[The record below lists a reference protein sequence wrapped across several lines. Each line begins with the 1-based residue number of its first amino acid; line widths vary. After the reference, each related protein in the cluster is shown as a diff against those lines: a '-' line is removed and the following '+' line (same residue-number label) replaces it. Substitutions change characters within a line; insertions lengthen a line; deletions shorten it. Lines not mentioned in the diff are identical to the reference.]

1 MKIVQAIKKIKEVQK
16 QIDDTM
22 SKINKYSSDEDDQEP
37 IYGSLDQ
44 QTAQI
49 SSWLQSV
56 RDLNAEIERLDLCIK
71 RTNVLTLVT
80 IKLGDNEITKPIA
93 SWIKRGQSS
102 IGKTGN
108 KRLSLSESDLK
119 AWNCLRENTGRSETK
134 VVKGK
139 DGVDV
144 VVKFR
149 RYWDPKERDK
159 MTSLYSSESS
169 VIDGALEE
177 INATTDLI
185 ES

>member
-1 MKIVQAIKKIKEVQK
+1 MKIVQAIKTIKDIQK
-16 QIDDTM
+16 QIDDLM
-22 SKINKYSSDEDDQEP
+22 GKVHEYSSDEDDQNP
-37 IYGSLDQ
+37 VYGSVDE
-44 QTAQI
+44 QTKQI
-49 SSWLQSV
+49 ASWMQAI

-71 RTNVLTLVT
+71 RTNVVTMVT
-80 IKLGDNEITKPIA
+80 IKLGDKEITKPIA

-102 IGKTGN
+102 IGKRGN

-119 AWNCLRENTGRSETK
+119 AWQILRENTGRSETK

-139 DGVDV
+139 NQEDI

-149 RYWDPKERDK
+149 RYWDPKKRDE
-159 MTSLYSSESS
+159 MTKLYSSEPSI
-169 VIDGALEE
+169 IDGVLEE